1 MFCENCGN
9 PLTED
14 MLFCDECGTPVTNK
28 NVSTGKRSINR

>member
-14 MLFCDECGTPVTNK
+14 MLFCDECGTPVTNR
-28 NVSTGKRSINR
+28 NVFTGKRSINR